1 MIYGFVIYF
10 FYKINKQPI
19 PLWLYMVLKDFWYKR
34 INKIIINN
42 NETFLKTQTILL
54 KKRLKKY

>member
-1 MIYGFVIYF
+1 MIIYGTKGFLIQ
-10 FYKINKQPI
+10 K
-19 PLWLYMVLKDFWYKR
+19 
-34 INKIIINN
+34 NKIIINN